1 MLREFDTGSKH
12 LPFGNCS
19 INSHD
24 LLFLSCIARRQLMLI
39 TLVTRA
45 SDKSQ
50 KKKSNFAGL
59 FVINSRTN
67 QPISREFCRNFWGK
81 LRQKAISRQQPIL
94 WLFSGQISLE
104 IDWICA
110 DETSVFNVFLTE
122 VIINLFFQQQYAAS
136 RNEPIAKPLQSNQ
149 VKRSRR

>member
-24 LLFLSCIARRQLMLI
+24 LFSLSCIARRKLMLI

-50 KKKSNFAGL
+50 KKKSNFAAF
-59 FVINSRTN
+59 FVIKFADKLANFVGIL
-67 QPISREFCRNFWGK
+67 QEF
-81 LRQKAISRQQPIL
+81 LRQTSPKSNRQTT
-94 WLFSGQISLE
+94 
-104 IDWICA
+104 A
-110 DETSVFNVFLTE
+110 DFV
-122 VIINLFFQQQYAAS
+122 VIFRANFAGNRLDL
-136 RNEPIAKPLQSNQ
+136 R
-149 VKRSRR
+149 

>member
-1 MLREFDTGSKH
+1 
-12 LPFGNCS
+12 
-19 INSHD
+19 
-24 LLFLSCIARRQLMLI
+24 MLI

-50 KKKSNFAGL
+50 KKKSNFAGF

-67 QPISREFCRNFWGK
+67 RPISRELCRNFLGK
-81 LRQKAISRQQPIL
+81 LRQKAIGRQQPIL

-104 IDWICA
+104 VDWICA

-122 VIINLFFQQQYAAS
+122 VIICSFNNNTQPP
-136 RNEPIAKPLQSNQ
+136 EMNQ
-149 VKRSRR
+149 